1 MGVDCVAIPFLTL
14 YRLWNPE
21 IRFVGLCNPSL
32 LYKVNIKTNSQAR
45 GGHQLGLVLLP
56 SYL

>member
-1 MGVDCVAIPFLTL
+1 MRVDCVAIPFLAL

-32 LYKVNIKTNSQAR
+32 LYEVNIKTNSQVR